1 MLSKVSNRFLA
12 VTILAIFVIALVGII
27 SNKSLESSKLAST
40 EVKKNSSV
48 PASEQVSKTEGLKG
62 YLQVMVVDS
71 KTGIPVE
78 GANVVFSN
86 LDQLYTTG
94 KDGKTQIIP
103 MQIKASESSKF
114 LSQPYEEVVIGVFK
128 QGYADYILMGSK
140 VRPTTQDKPQLKI
153 IRVVKASTPTTTPV
167 FAMEKYSADVAK
179 EVMNKMKEKLNS
191 LANTS
196 QEVEEIEIT
205 E

>member
-12 VTILAIFVIALVGII
+12 ITILAIFVIALVGII
-27 SNKSLESSKLAST
+27 SNKSLENSKLTST
-40 EVKKNSSV
+40 EVQKNSSV
-48 PASEQVSKTEGLKG
+48 PVSEQVSKTESLKG

-71 KTGIPVE
+71 KTGLPVE

-103 MQIKASESSKF
+103 MQIKASESSKI

-153 IRVVKASTPTTTPV
+153 IRIIKASTPTTAPV

>member
-27 SNKSLESSKLAST
+27 SNKSLESSKLTST
-40 EVKKNSSV
+40 EVEKKSSV
-48 PASEQVSKTEGLKG
+48 PVSEQVSKTEGLKG

-71 KTGIPVE
+71 KTGLPVE

-103 MQIKASESSKF
+103 MQIKASESSKI
-114 LSQPYEEVVIGVFK
+114 LSQPYEELVIGVFK

-153 IRVVKASTPTTTPV
+153 IRIVKASTPTTTPV

>member
-27 SNKSLESSKLAST
+27 SNKSLENSRIAST
-40 EVKKNSSV
+40 EVPQNTQNQTQ
-48 PASEQVSKTEGLKG
+48 EVSKVDNVKG

-71 KTGIPVE
+71 KTGVPIE

-94 KDGKTQIIP
+94 KDGKTPIIP
-103 MQIKASESSKF
+103 MNIKLNDSSKIT
-114 LSQPYEEVVIGVFK
+114 SQPYEEVVIGVFK
-128 QGYADYILMGSK
+128 QGYADYILFNAK
-140 VRPTTQDKPQLKI
+140 VRPATQNQPQLKVVRI
-153 IRVVKASTPTTTPV
+153 VKASTTTTTPV
-167 FAMEKYSADVAK
+167 FAMEKYSSEMAK
-179 EVMNKMKEKLNS
+179 EVMNKMKAKLDS
-191 LANTS
+191 LASST
-196 QEVEEIEIT
+196 QEIEEIEIS

>member
-12 VTILAIFVIALVGII
+12 ITILAIFVIALVGII
-27 SNKSLESSKLAST
+27 SNKSLESSKLTST
-40 EVKKNSSV
+40 EVQKNSSV
-48 PASEQVSKTEGLKG
+48 PVSGQDSKTESLKG

-71 KTGIPVE
+71 KTGLPVE

-86 LDQLYTTG
+86 VDQLYTTG

-103 MQIKASESSKF
+103 MQIKVSNTSGI

-140 VRPTTQDKPQLKI
+140 VRRTTQDKPQLKI
-153 IRVVKASTPTTTPV
+153 IRIVKASTPTATPV
-167 FAMEKYSADVAK
+167 FAMEKYSAEVAK
-179 EVMNKMKEKLNS
+179 EIMNKMKEKLNS
-191 LANTS
+191 LKNTV

>member
-128 QGYADYILMGSK
+128 QGYADYIFDGFKGSSYHS
-140 VRPTTQDKPQLKI
+140 RQ
-153 IRVVKASTPTTTPV
+153 TTT
-167 FAMEKYSADVAK
+167 K
-179 EVMNKMKEKLNS
+179 NN
-191 LANTS
+191 
-196 QEVEEIEIT
+196 
-205 E
+205 

>member
-27 SNKSLESSKLAST
+27 LNKSLENAKITST
-40 EVKKNSSV
+40 EI
-48 PASEQVSKTEGLKG
+48 QKTAQTQTQEVAKVDNLKG

-71 KTGIPVE
+71 KTGTPVE

-94 KDGKTQIIP
+94 KDGKTQVIP
-103 MQIKASESSKF
+103 MNIKSTGDGGIT
-114 LSQPYEEVVIGVFK
+114 SQPYEEVVIGVFK
-128 QGYADYILMGSK
+128 QGYADYLLFNAK
-140 VRPTTQDKPQLKI
+140 VRPTTQDKPQLKV
-153 IRVVKASTPTTTPV
+153 IRIVKASTAYASPV
-167 FAMEKYSADVAK
+167 FAMEKYSSDMAK
-179 EVMNKMKEKLNS
+179 EVMNKMKAKLNS
-191 LANTS
+191 LANS
-196 QEVEEIEIT
+196 AQEIEEIEIS